1 MKKNTLYT
9 ANKWNRNLFDLGG
22 YSPTGSQ
29 FYDFGAY
36 TQPAAITGNAGLT
49 GYQGVNVPKT
59 INIEGLQGGAGTG
72 WTKGLNTGNSFMKNN
87 AGTLN
92 TVAGTAS
99 PFLTKM
105 ISGGYSTGGV
115 GEGVAQVGQAVGS
128 ALAATGIGGIAAP
141 IVTLGAGILGGAINR
156 GWGTK
161 KNQKNINAIE
171 GNTEAAK
178 TTGNEFA
185 GASDTEGFLSAANNM
200 TNSMGFDN
208 KDLVKGG
215 WFSKGKAKREAQKY
229 LNKEREALV
238 MQNHSMVTGAQ
249 RVDNILDD
257 NAMSNFA
264 AWGGPLE
271 QINNDNMGAIGY
283 GFMSDYLT
291 TKQKQNEARNKLTGI
306 TATPAFMQNF
316 AEGGEIHIKH
326 PGRLTR
332 LKERTGKT
340 EAELWAEGK
349 PEVKKMITFARNAR
363 AWSKANGGKLHKDG
377 VSIPENVL
385 CGGGKLFHGGEC
397 LMPNMFDLGGDIQS
411 NSADWTTGLTHI
423 DAGGSHE
430 LNPNQGVQVGVDP
443 EGTPNLVEEN
453 ETIFNDYVYSNRITL
468 DDEAKKVFHIGKK
481 RDITYADLSKKLEK
495 EASERPNDPISQAAL
510 KVQMQDLADQQERQ
524 KQKMEAERAREA
536 FEALSPEEQT
546 ALMQQAAQQEQMAQQ
561 QAMQEQAMAEQ
572 AAAEQ
577 QPTSEEMTMAQ
588 EQQVMQADGSEAAL
602 GQEPQMACGG
612 KINRFDK
619 GGVLKF
625 LNSLGYK
632 TVADAEKAG
641 WKPSDFGNYKDW
653 KDINSNSK
661 LSDDFTWTDE
671 FSKRLTSPEHKAMLS
686 LGWNPTAAL
695 LNRRWYEGDNG
706 NNVGW
711 TQSYGKKALNAEEF
725 KDYANRYKN
734 TLGWAV
740 ENDLIKAPEGN
751 GTISIADITKA
762 MREAPDWKKTDE
774 WLYSSPANMASYLGM
789 ARGLNPDDDTKFI
802 NKWSPYGSFTKG
814 TDGNWTYNLRG
825 DLTDAEKQSFT
836 DLFKKARTDNMVGV
850 MYNNFHDPDTVT
862 NRYVLDENGTPV
874 LLTGDD
880 LSGYEQLGTYSWGD
894 AANNVNNNAI
904 LYRAKGTGTNGG
916 PGTAGNAGNGTGS
929 GSTREDR
936 EVTPNYKNDKLR
948 YAGLF
953 GPAVGLGMQMMDI
966 GRPDT
971 SGLQGVVDAYS
982 RQGAVLADYKPIGN
996 YLRYQPLDRMYY
1008 ANQMQANARAT
1019 DRALMNS
1026 SGANTGAAAAGLL
1039 ANSYNSQ
1046 IGLGNL
1052 YRQAEEYND
1061 NLKKQVAEF
1070 NRGTDQFNSEAY
1082 NRTSLQNAETRN
1094 RNRQMNAQLGMQAAQ
1109 AKMDADAGWYNGI
1122 YGNVA
1127 GLFKGIGD
1135 LGREN
1140 AQHNMIAEMA
1150 ADGIF
1155 GTMSPRTNT
1164 GRRGKYLT
1172 FTKKSAAKGGKINKK
1187 KG

>member
-9 ANKWNRNLFDLGG
+9 ANKWNRNLFNLGG

-36 TQPAAITGNAGLT
+36 TQPAAIAGNAGLT

-200 TNSMGFDN
+200 TNSMGFGN

-257 NAMSNFA
+257 NVMSNFA

-271 QINNDNMGAIGY
+271 QINNDSMGAIEY

-536 FEALSPEEQT
+536 FEALSDKEKV
-546 ALMQQAAQQEQMAQQ
+546 ALIQQAAQQEQAAQQ

-572 AAAEQ
+572 QMMQETSAQQHGAPIADAMGTVATGQPEVMGEQPMMAE
-577 QPTSEEMTMAQ
+577 
-588 EQQVMQADGSEAAL
+588 
-602 GQEPQMACGG
+602 GG
-612 KINRFDK
+612 KINTFAGTQK
-619 GGVLKF
+619 GSNQMRNAGTWKEG
-625 LNSLGYK
+625 NSSSNWNTYTRGGLRDYLENIVK
-632 TVADAEKAG
+632 RIQMAPDEKTANEIRQEAINTVAGIQQAYAKA
-641 WKPSDFGNYKDW
+641 Y
-653 KDINSNSK
+653 
-661 LSDDFTWTDE
+661 
-671 FSKRLTSPEHKAMLS
+671 
-686 LGWNPTAAL
+686 
-695 LNRRWYEGDNG
+695 
-706 NNVGW
+706 
-711 TQSYGKKALNAEEF
+711 Q
-725 KDYANRYKN
+725 
-734 TLGWAV
+734 
-740 ENDLIKAPEGN
+740 NDLTPVSESDAVKTLQTAFQNAGGN
-751 GTISIADITKA
+751 KYFGSIADNINLPTGHNTPDT
-762 MREAPDWKKTDE
+762 EAGGWIDSLWGPRTSIRNWGSTEYGDADYYKDIADLAQQAGMVYAPNAEWTYGDNTLYGLSIPEVATAPIVAEKPGYVPVWQGGAAGTASQTAPEVVKKPNDEDE
-774 WLYSSPANMASYLGM
+774 W
-789 ARGLNPDDDTKFI
+789 
-802 NKWSPYGSFTKG
+802 
-814 TDGNWTYNLRG
+814 
-825 DLTDAEKQSFT
+825 
-836 DLFKKARTDNMVGV
+836 
-850 MYNNFHDPDTVT
+850 
-862 NRYVLDENGTPV
+862 
-874 LLTGDD
+874 
-880 LSGYEQLGTYSWGD
+880 
-894 AANNVNNNAI
+894 
-904 LYRAKGTGTNGG
+904 
-916 PGTAGNAGNGTGS
+916 
-929 GSTREDR
+929 

-953 GPAVGLGMQMMDI
+953 GPAVGLGMQMMGI

-982 RQGAVLADYKPIGN
+982 RQGAALADYKPIGN